1 MKESVQR
8 PNCSGSQI
16 VMDDRGSKV
25 RRTNF
30 TLSIDNEILK
40 EVRMEAEK
48 RNLSNNAFATDI
60 IKTWVSFYRYVEE
73 LECTPIPREIF
84 QLMLDAADEKQMAG
98 WLGKAVNEVWPSV
111 MIHESIPKNIKDY
124 VQYAYGYIGK
134 KAAVYSSFKLQ
145 EESSENLVLI
155 FQHKYGIKWS
165 RILAEVFSNA
175 LKNSF
180 DVQVEREVLP
190 STLILRVK

>member
-1 MKESVQR
+1 MT
-8 PNCSGSQI
+8 NG
-16 VMDDRGSKV
+16 RGPKT

-30 TLSIDNEILK
+30 TLSIDDEILR
-40 EVRMEAEK
+40 EVKVEAKK

-84 QLMLDAADEKQMAG
+84 QLMLDASDEKQMAG

-111 MIHESIPKNIKDY
+111 MIHESVPKTIRDY
-124 VQYAYGYIGK
+124 IQFAYGYTGN

-145 EESSENLVLI
+145 EDPSENLVLI

-165 RILAEVFSNA
+165 RILAEVFSDS

-180 DVQVEREVLP
+180 NVKIEREILP
-190 STLILRVK
+190 STLILRIT